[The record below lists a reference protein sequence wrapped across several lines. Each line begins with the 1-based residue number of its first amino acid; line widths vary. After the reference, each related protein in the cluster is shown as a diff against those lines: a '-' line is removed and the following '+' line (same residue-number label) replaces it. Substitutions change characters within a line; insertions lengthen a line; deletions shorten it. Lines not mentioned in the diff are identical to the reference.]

1 MLVRIVELLR
11 LDQRNEHFMARKK
24 KSELRLYISPSL
36 DRLLKT
42 LSGLSDQT
50 VSSIVEDTLR
60 ESLPDR
66 YKELMETHNLGM
78 LLEEED

>member
-1 MLVRIVELLR
+1 MIGLLR
-11 LDQRNEHFMARKK
+11 LCKQSEYEMAKK
-24 KSELRLYISPSL
+24 KKAELRLYITPSL

-60 ESLPDR
+60 ESLPHRFQD
-66 YKELMETHNLGM
+66 LMDAHNLGKR
-78 LLEEED
+78 LEEDD

>member
-1 MLVRIVELLR
+1 
-11 LDQRNEHFMARKK
+11 MARKK
-24 KSELRLYISPSL
+24 KTELRLYITPNL

-60 ESLPDR
+60 ESLSDK
-66 YKELMETHNLGM
+66 YKGLMDTYNLGK
-78 LLEEED
+78 LLDEEED

>member
-1 MLVRIVELLR
+1 
-11 LDQRNEHFMARKK
+11 MARKK
-24 KSELRLYISPSL
+24 KTELRLYITPNL

-60 ESLPDR
+60 KSLSER
-66 YKELMETHNLGM
+66 YKELMDTHNLGK
-78 LLEEED
+78 LLEDED

>member
-1 MLVRIVELLR
+1 
-11 LDQRNEHFMARKK
+11 MARKK
-24 KSELRLYISPSL
+24 KTELRLYVTPSL

-60 ESLPDR
+60 DGLPQR
-66 YKELMETHNLGM
+66 YKDLMETHNLGK
-78 LLEEED
+78 LLEDQDEA

>member
-1 MLVRIVELLR
+1 
-11 LDQRNEHFMARKK
+11 MARKK
-24 KSELRLYISPSL
+24 KTELRLYVTPSL

-60 ESLPDR
+60 ESLPHR
-66 YKELMETHNLGM
+66 YEELMDTYNLGK
-78 LLEEED
+78 LLENED

>member
-1 MLVRIVELLR
+1 
-11 LDQRNEHFMARKK
+11 MARKK
-24 KSELRLYISPSL
+24 KTELRLYITPSL

-60 ESLPDR
+60 ESLPEK
-66 YKELMETHNLGM
+66 YKELMDIHNLGK
-78 LLEEED
+78 LLEEEN

>member
-1 MLVRIVELLR
+1 
-11 LDQRNEHFMARKK
+11 MARKK
-24 KSELRLYISPSL
+24 KTELRLYVTPSL

-60 ESLPDR
+60 EGLPQR
-66 YKELMETHNLGM
+66 YKGLMETHNLGK
-78 LLEEED
+78 LLEDEDGA

>member
-1 MLVRIVELLR
+1 MV
-11 LDQRNEHFMARKK
+11 KK
-24 KSELRLYISPSL
+24 KKTELRLYVTPNL

-60 ESLPDR
+60 EGLPTKYQD
-66 YKELMETHNLGM
+66 LMNTHNLGK
-78 LLEEED
+78 LLEDEE